1 MAARTSGDARAPR
14 EREAA
19 MEAVDAPHARP
30 SVEIAGS
37 RHVDRGLLTT
47 LALDFEVRAMPRNG
61 AAAHAVVLLAT
72 LRSLEDALI
81 EVRSRTDVP
90 VLLLLED
97 ADVVDRVRALEAGA
111 DDVVPAPCDPCETLA
126 RLRALFRRSGRKSA
140 EALTIGDLEIDL
152 ARHTVRRGARIVEL
166 SPTELALLATL
177 ARNEGAVVRH
187 DELCRAVWGA
197 WRSKNTLHTFVSYL
211 RAKINRPGEA
221 ALIQTVRGVGYTLRA
236 ETQRDAA

>member
-1 MAARTSGDARAPR
+1 
-14 EREAA
+14 
-19 MEAVDAPHARP
+19 MEAIDVPHARP

-37 RHVDRGLLTT
+37 RHVARDLLTT
-47 LALDFEVRAMPRNG
+47 LALDFEVRAIPRNG
-61 AAAHAVVLLAT
+61 AAPHAVVLLAT
-72 LRSLEDALI
+72 PRTFEDALA
-81 EVRSRTDVP
+81 EVRSRIDVP

-97 ADVVDRVRALEAGA
+97 GDVVDRVRALEAGA

-126 RLRALFRRSGRKSA
+126 RLRALFRRTGRKNA
-140 EALTIGDLEIDL
+140 ESFRVADLEIDL
-152 ARHTVRRGARIVEL
+152 ARHTVRRGPRIVEL

-211 RAKINRPGEA
+211 RAKINRPGDA
-221 ALIQTVRGVGYTLRA
+221 ALIHTVRGVGYTLRA

>member
-1 MAARTSGDARAPR
+1 MRAPC
-14 EREAA
+14 ANVTA
-19 MEAVDAPHARP
+19 MEAIDAPHARP

-72 LRSLEDALI
+72 LRSFEDALI
-81 EVRSRTDVP
+81 ELRSRTDVP

-140 EALTIGDLEIDL
+140 EAFRVGDLEIDL
-152 ARHTVRRGARIVEL
+152 ARHTVRRGVRIVEL

-221 ALIQTVRGVGYTLRA
+221 ALIHTVRGVGYTLRA

>member
-1 MAARTSGDARAPR
+1 
-14 EREAA
+14 
-19 MEAVDAPHARP
+19 MEAIDALHARP

-61 AAAHAVVLLAT
+61 AAPHAVVLLAT
-72 LRSLEDALI
+72 LRSFEDALL
-81 EVRSRTDVP
+81 ELRSRTDVP
-90 VLLLLED
+90 VLLLLEE

-140 EALTIGDLEIDL
+140 AEAFRIGDLEIDL
-152 ARHTVRRGARIVEL
+152 ARHTVRRGMRIVEL

-211 RAKINRPGEA
+211 RAKVNRPGEA
-221 ALIQTVRGVGYTLRA
+221 ALIHTVRGVGYTLRA